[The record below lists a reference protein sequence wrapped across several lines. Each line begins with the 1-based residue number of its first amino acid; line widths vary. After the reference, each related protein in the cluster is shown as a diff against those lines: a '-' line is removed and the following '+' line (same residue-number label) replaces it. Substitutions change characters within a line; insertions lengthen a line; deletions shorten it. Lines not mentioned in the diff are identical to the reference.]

1 MPEFSKTAEEWFF
14 CCAEPIMSFLAHTL
28 MEFHLSLSVIA

>member
-14 CCAEPIMSFLAHTL
+14 CCAEPTAGFIARALL
-28 MEFHLSLSVIA
+28 ELYLKLPVIA